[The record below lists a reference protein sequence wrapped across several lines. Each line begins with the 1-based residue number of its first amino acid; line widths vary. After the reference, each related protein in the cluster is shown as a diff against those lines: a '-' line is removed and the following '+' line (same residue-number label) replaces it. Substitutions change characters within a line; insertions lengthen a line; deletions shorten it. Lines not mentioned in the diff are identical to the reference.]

1 MSVRVVIIGS
11 GLIGRKRASALQRD
25 DELVGVIDVVADRAI
40 GLARDFSSTVF
51 SSLRE
56 VPSDDVDCVIVATPH
71 NELLTNAQI
80 ALELGCDVL
89 VEKPGARTSP
99 EITSLRQAAAE
110 HGGLVGVG
118 FNHRFNPA
126 FIELRE
132 LALSGEFGRV
142 MAIRGRYGHGGR
154 VGYEGEWRADPWVSG
169 GGELVDQGFHLIDLA
184 RELVGELPVASALAR
199 TVYWDMPV
207 DDSAVI
213 VLGDAGLPSGAYAVL
228 HATCAEWKNT
238 FELEVWCET
247 AKFRMS
253 GLQGSYGAPQLTV
266 YRMRPEMGPPDTDVV
281 DYEIDDSSWGAEWRA
296 FKERKIGRGGVGDL
310 EAAQYAH
317 RVADEAYGDV
327 EWRR

>member
-1 MSVRVVIIGS
+1 MRVVIVGC
-11 GLIGRKRASALQRD
+11 GLIGRKRALALQSD
-25 DELVGVIDVVADRAI
+25 DELVGVIDVAANRAVA
-40 GLARDFSSTVF
+40 LAQDFSSSVL

-56 VPSDDVDCVIVATPH
+56 VLSEGVDCVIVATPH

-99 EITSLRQAAAE
+99 EITALRESAAAY
-110 HGGLVGVG
+110 GGLVGVG

-126 FIELRE
+126 FIGLRE

-154 VGYEGEWRADPWVSG
+154 VGYEREWRADPWVSG

-213 VLGDAGLPSGAYAVL
+213 VLGDTGVPSGAYAVL

-247 AKFRMS
+247 AKLRMT
-253 GLQGSYGAPQLTV
+253 GLQGSYGSPMLTV
-266 YRMRPEMGPPDTDVV
+266 YRMSPEMGPPESEVIEYAT
-281 DYEIDDSSWGAEWRA
+281 EDSSWAAEWQA
-296 FKERKIGRGGVGDL
+296 FKERRVGRGGVGDL
-310 EAAQYAH
+310 EAAEYAH
-317 RVADEAYGDV
+317 GVADVAYGDV
-327 EWRR
+327 EWRRG